1 MLFGSVVVRSA
12 FRITDPHTG
21 SCTKLL
27 PISARVRMYY
37 YLGLKALSL
46 QFIHFCYH
54 PIARDNNPLQV
65 LPSLSV

>member
-1 MLFGSVVVRSA
+1 MLFGSMYISPA
-12 FRITDPHTG
+12 FRITDPRTG

-27 PISARVRMYY
+27 PISAWVLMYF

-54 PIARDNNPLQV
+54 PIARDNKPLQV
-65 LPSLSV
+65 PLSPSV